1 MGYHPKVLEIFEAM
15 RNVDHFDDEV
25 RNHSYEAA
33 RLQDESGAE
42 LAKWYSLC
50 LRSSL
55 LTLNRKLD
63 EWAAAGS
70 PIEEE
75 DNG

>member
-1 MGYHPKVLEIFEAM
+1 MGYHHKVLEIFEAM
-15 RNVDHFDDEV
+15 RNVDHFNDEV
-25 RNHSYEAA
+25 CTHSYEAA
-33 RLQDESGAE
+33 RLQDKFGAE
-42 LAKWYSLC
+42 LAKTYSRC

-70 PIEEE
+70 PIEEK

>member
-15 RNVDHFDDEV
+15 RNVDHFNDEV
-25 RNHSYEAA
+25 CTHSYEAA
-33 RLQDESGAE
+33 RLHDESGAE

-55 LTLNRKLD
+55 LTLSRKLD

-75 DNG
+75 DND